1 MSESTR
7 NKGAILIVDDQ
18 VTNLKLLTT
27 MLTGRGYHV
36 RSASNGPMAI
46 EMTREFSPDLILL
59 DVKMPGMDGYQV
71 CEYLKAHERTRDIPI
86 IFATVLD
93 ETENKVKAF
102 AAGAVD
108 YVTKPLRMR
117 EVLARVE
124 AHLTLRTVQKQL
136 EERNAQ
142 LEREIAERARAEEA
156 LRESEKQLRQ
166 QEQLAAIGRL
176 AGGIAHDFNNL
187 MATIILCAQM
197 SLTRRDLPA
206 QTTEAFE
213 TILDESR
220 RAAELV
226 QQILDFGRRS
236 MLEKHRLDL
245 APLVK
250 KTIGVLQR
258 TLPENIHITLDA
270 PDSTPLIVE
279 ADPTRIQQA
288 LINLALNA
296 RDAMPEGGE
305 LHLRLCHT
313 SVKPDKESGV
323 TKGSLSSQAEGIE
336 KGEWICLTVMD
347 TGAGMTK
354 ETQTHLFEPFFTTK
368 PVGKGTG
375 LGLAQVYGI
384 VKQHD
389 GHIRVETAI
398 GEGTVFHI
406 YLPAY
411 EEEVETEETKTEKP
425 FALPPGREETIL
437 LVEDAE
443 RLRKAMQEIL
453 ESLGYRVLT
462 AANGKDALEIFRS
475 AGEVNLVIADL
486 VMPTMGGKQ
495 LLQTLKQ
502 ASPGLKALAITGYM
516 METNLQ
522 ELEQVGFC
530 GVVPKPFDAERL
542 AKTIRR
548 VLDAD

>member
-1 MSESTR
+1 MSESTL
-7 NKGAILIVDDQ
+7 NKGIILIVDDQ

-27 MLTGRGYHV
+27 MLTGRGYRV

-46 EMTREFSPDLILL
+46 EMTREFLPALILL
-59 DVKMPGMDGYQV
+59 DIKMPGMDGYQV
-71 CEYLKAHERTRDIPI
+71 CEYLKANERTRDIPI

-93 ETENKVKAF
+93 ETEDKVKAF

-124 AHLTLRTVQKQL
+124 THLTLRAVQKQL
-136 EERNAQ
+136 EEKNAQ
-142 LEREIAERARAEEA
+142 LEREIAERAQAEEA
-156 LRESEKQLRQ
+156 LGESEKQLRQ

-176 AGGIAHDFNNL
+176 VGGIAHDFNNL
-187 MATIILCAQM
+187 MSTIILCAQM

-206 QTTEAFE
+206 QATEAFE

-220 RAAELV
+220 RAAKLV
-226 QQILDFGRRS
+226 RQIQGFGHSSMIEMHPLDIV
-236 MLEKHRLDL
+236 
-245 APLVK
+245 PVVK
-250 KTIGVLQR
+250 ETIGVLQR
-258 TLPENIHITLDA
+258 TFPENIRITLDA
-270 PDSTPLIVE
+270 PGSAPLIVE
-279 ADPTRIQQA
+279 ADPARIQQA

-305 LHLRLCHT
+305 LHLELFRT
-313 SVKPDKESGV
+313 SVQP
-323 TKGSLSSQAEGIE
+323 
-336 KGEWICLTVMD
+336 GEEWVCLTVTD
-347 TGAGMTK
+347 TGAGMTE
-354 ETQTHLFEPFFTTK
+354 ETEAHLFEPFFTTK
-368 PVGKGTG
+368 PAGEGTG

-384 VKQHD
+384 VKQHN
-389 GHIRVETAI
+389 GHIRVETEL

-406 YLPAY
+406 YLPAH
-411 EEEVETEETKTEKP
+411 EEEVAEPEEKQTEKP
-425 FALPPGREETIL
+425 LAPTPGREETIL

-462 AANGKDALEIFRS
+462 AANGQDALEIFRS
-475 AGEVNLVIADL
+475 TEGLNLVIADL

-495 LLQTLKQ
+495 LIQALKK

-522 ELEQVGFC
+522 ELKQVGFLD
-530 GVVPKPFDAERL
+530 VVPKPFDAERL

-548 VLDAD
+548 ILDAD